1 MAKLIQKPKPQ
12 EIRYS
17 KENRVLEIEF
27 DDGHQFS
34 FPAEFLRV
42 ESPSA
47 EVQGHSP
54 SQKNIVGG
62 KINVGINAIEPVGN
76 YAIRI
81 RFDDNHETGIFSW
94 NTLHDYGEHQIEI
107 WERYMKA
114 LEQNGLNRET

>member
-17 KENRVLEIEF
+17 KDNRVLEIEF

-54 SQKNIVGG
+54 SQKNIIGG
-62 KINVGINAIEPVGN
+62 KINVGINAIESVGN

-114 LEQNGLNRET
+114 LEQNGLNRES

>member
-1 MAKLIQKPKPQ
+1 MAKRIQKPKPQ

-107 WERYMKA
+107 WERYVKA

>member
-1 MAKLIQKPKPQ
+1 MAKRIQKPKPQ

>member
-114 LEQNGLNRET
+114 LEQNGLNRES

>member
-54 SQKNIVGG
+54 SQKNIIGG

-107 WERYMKA
+107 WERYVKA

>member
-54 SQKNIVGG
+54 SQKNIIGG